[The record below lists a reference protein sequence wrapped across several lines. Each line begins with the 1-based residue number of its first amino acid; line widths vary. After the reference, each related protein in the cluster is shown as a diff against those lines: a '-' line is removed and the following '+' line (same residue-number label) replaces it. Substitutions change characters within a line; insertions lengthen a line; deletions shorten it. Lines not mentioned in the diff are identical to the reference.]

1 MTALE
6 LVGLVSALLFTAMF
20 ALLVLVV
27 MAELTREFAR
37 GIKPRRVAPT
47 EPRLHL
53 VGAEVVIDARA
64 RFAERRQIGGAA

>member
-53 VGAEVVIDARA
+53 VGAEVIDARA

>member
-6 LVGLVSALLFTAMF
+6 LVGLVSAVLFTAMF

-37 GIKPRRVAPT
+37 GLKPRVAPT

-53 VGAEVVIDARA
+53 VGAEVIDARA